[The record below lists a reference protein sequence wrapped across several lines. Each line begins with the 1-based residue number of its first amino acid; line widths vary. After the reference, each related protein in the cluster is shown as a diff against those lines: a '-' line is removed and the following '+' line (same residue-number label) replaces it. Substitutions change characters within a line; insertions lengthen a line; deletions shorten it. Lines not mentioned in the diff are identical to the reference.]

1 MNKNE
6 IKELIKQ
13 WSQTIGVYP
22 RKIRIIKMNHKWASV
37 SNAGTLTIN
46 TLLLDF
52 PVDIIEYVIV
62 HELVH
67 LKTQIKTHNKL
78 FKATLTSYLPD
89 WESRDKKLRELSNS
103 MEL

>member
-22 RKIRIIKMNHKWASV
+22 RKVMIIKMNHKWASV
-37 SNAGTLTIN
+37 SSAGTLTIN

-78 FKATLTSYLPD
+78 FEATLTSYLPD